1 MPAPRGSV
9 LTNAGATLNGSAN
22 PGGAAIKTRF
32 DFGPTTAYGT
42 STPDATIGVT
52 SVVTPFEAI
61 ASGQSQ
67 GATVHFRAVAKSDF
81 VALDGADQSFT
92 VENTPP
98 DVSIDSLPDK
108 VKIRK
113 LGKGRLL
120 SVGLTVSEPSTVT
133 IQILNKKGTVVKQV
147 VVSQARTGSFTAQ
160 ISLEKVRRGKL
171 TLRVIATDAGGASS
185 TPAERQFKA
194 R

>member
-1 MPAPRGSV
+1 PSDRV
-9 LTNAGATLNGSAN
+9 
-22 PGGAAIKTRF
+22 AA
-32 DFGPTTAYGT
+32 GT
-42 STPDATIGVT
+42 SH
-52 SVVTPFEAI
+52 
-61 ASGQSQ
+61 
-67 GATVHFRAVAKSDF
+67 GATVHVLVVSKSEFF
-81 VALDGADQSFT
+81 VLDAADQTFT
-92 VENTPP
+92 VENMPP

-147 VVSQARTGSFTAQ
+147 VVSQATAGSFTAQ
-160 ISLEKVRRGKL
+160 ISLEKVKRGKL

-185 TPAERQFKA
+185 TPAERQ
-194 R
+194 